1 MRGLTAG
8 GLVAVILLTMFMTG
22 FVGGAT
28 GDMDRQLDPSNETFH
43 INQSELEEEPDRGP
57 FSASDGPLSDLAD
70 KKVVDYET
78 PAFVQQAILGFANG
92 VMQAGVHSA
101 NAGIAAG
108 SAVPAWVP
116 DWLVTGWAKA
126 TMYASIFG
134 LIGVQLYRVKGVIGG

>member
-1 MRGLTAG
+1 MRGLTTG
-8 GLVAVILLTMFMTG
+8 LLVATILLMMFMTG

-43 INQSELEEEPDRGP
+43 INQSELEEEPDRGQ
-57 FSASDGPLSDLAD
+57 FSASDGPLSDLA
-70 KKVVDYET
+70 KTKVVDYET
-78 PAFVQQAILGFANG
+78 PGFVQASILAFANG

-116 DWLVTGWAKA
+116 NWLVTGWAKA

-134 LIGVQLYRVKGVIGG
+134 LIGLQAYRAKELIGG